1 MEINPNDVIQ
11 QDSEPDICA
20 ICHETMEE
28 NIYEIPECKHKYH
41 INCIID
47 WFRLGKSRC
56 PYCNTNFS
64 VLVNQS
70 NNNNYGFGGISGH
83 LLSARYKDVY
93 NYSRK
98 KNANKKIIKK
108 VKKIT
113 DLNKTYKEITKQ
125 ISDLK
130 KSDDSYKNVKSLLN
144 KLRTKKWAMSRK
156 IWTAKKKLLNE
167 VNIVPVLIRKEIE
180 IN

>member
-11 QDSEPDICA
+11 PDSEPDICA

-41 INCIID
+41 TNCIID

-64 VLVNQS
+64 VLT
-70 NNNNYGFGGISGH
+70 NNNYNYNHYGCRGQ
-83 LLSARYKDVY
+83 LLTSQYKDIY

-98 KNANKKIIKK
+98 KNANKKIKKK
-108 VKKIT
+108 VKKINIINI
-113 DLNKTYKEITKQ
+113 DDTK
-125 ISDLK
+125 
-130 KSDDSYKNVKSLLN
+130 
-144 KLRTKKWAMSRK
+144 
-156 IWTAKKKLLNE
+156 
-167 VNIVPVLIRKEIE
+167 VL
-180 IN
+180 